1 MTLGAVVREMVR
13 NPRRALTERWN
24 WKAAIFS
31 AMFRAALFLW
41 TNLAAGWKAATG
53 AMLVEFLYRSATS
66 GFYGAITQAFSKAE
80 PVWAATAAA
89 VLLPGASH
97 SVELAVHLLRGTPN
111 IITSMIAS
119 VSFAVVST
127 LFNLY
132 AMRHGA
138 LVVGAGGSSLASD
151 LRRMPVLIGGFL
163 AAVPLAITSKLAF
176 RSGTGP

>member
-13 NPRRALTERWN
+13 NPRRALIERWN

-41 TNLAAGWKAATG
+41 TSLAAGWKAATG
-53 AMLVEFLYRSATS
+53 AMLVESLYRSATS

-97 SVELAVHLLRGTPN
+97 SVELAVHLLRSTPN
-111 IITSMIAS
+111 IITRMIAS
-119 VSFAVVST
+119 VCFTVVSAIQ
-127 LFNLY
+127 LV
-132 AMRHGA
+132 RHAARSTRRRRWRQFPGHR
-138 LVVGAGGSSLASD
+138 SSTHARTD
-151 LRRMPVLIGGFL
+151 RRISRFRSTCHN
-163 AAVPLAITSKLAF
+163 IQLAF
-176 RSGTGP
+176 RSGIGP

>member
-1 MTLGAVVREMVR
+1 MVR
-13 NPRRALTERWN
+13 NPRRALIERWN

-31 AMFRAALFLW
+31 ATFRAALFLFA
-41 TNLAAGWKAATG
+41 NLAAGWKAATG
-53 AMLVEFLYRSATS
+53 AMVAEFLYRSATS
-66 GFYGAITQAFSKAE
+66 GFYGAITQAFSKADPE
-80 PVWAATAAA
+80 WVAAAATA
-89 VLLPGASH
+89 VLLPGVSH

-119 VSFAVVST
+119 VCCTVVST

-138 LVVGAGGSSLASD
+138 LVVGAGGSSLATD